1 MRQQLIALLLLA
13 TVTVETTAAWP
24 ARYPF
29 VRTAALESRTG
40 NVHTAV
46 TRVQPVVGSLQR
58 TSRFRNP
65 FTHQAKYTMT
75 TYNPLVGSFQQVKFR
90 R

>member
-1 MRQQLIALLLLA
+1 MRKLIVALILFGTWAGEGLA
-13 TVTVETTAAWP
+13 AGAP
-24 ARYPF
+24 RYPLM
-29 VRTAALESRTG
+29 RTAALDSRTG
-40 NVHTAV
+40 SVHTAV

-65 FTHQAKYTMT
+65 FTHKAKYEML
-75 TYNPLVGSFQQVKFR
+75 TYNPLLGSFQPVKFR